1 MVENED
7 QAKEL
12 CVKYGIKLSEHKT
25 VIVTGNNSIYLSD
38 NIDPAD
44 TSKKFFLKGGTISIE
59 AEKEEKIEEPK
70 NLSDSE
76 IEEQIIEEEKEEK
89 AKDKKS
95 KK

>member
-1 MVENED
+1 MITNLD

-12 CVKYGIKLSEHKT
+12 CVRFDIKLSEHDT

-44 TSKKFFLKGGTISIE
+44 TSEKFFLKGGKKSIVT
-59 AEKEEKIEEPK
+59 EKAKEPLEYKIEE
-70 NLSDSE
+70 N
-76 IEEQIIEEEKEEK
+76 IQEETEK

>member
-1 MVENED
+1 MIENKE
-7 QAKEL
+7 QALEL
-12 CVKYGIKLSEHKT
+12 CAKFGIKLAEHKT

-44 TSKKFFLKGGTISIE
+44 TSEKFFLKGGTISIE
-59 AEKEEKIEEPK
+59 TTEDPIKVGTVTEVLTEIEDLEKE
-70 NLSDSE
+70 ND
-76 IEEQIIEEEKEEK
+76 K